1 MRVLIDTNI
10 LFSAI
15 AFPNG
20 AAAQAFSKCILEHDL
35 VIPTY
40 VIDELKDVF
49 RRKFPDF
56 VSNVDKFLEK
66 LSFELVYTPD
76 NISDKTAE
84 IRDEKDYPILY
95 SAIIEDVD
103 VLLTGDKDF
112 KAVNIEKPKILTPAE
127 FLKSF

>member
-1 MRVLIDTNI
+1 MIDTNI

-20 AAAQAFSKCILEHDL
+20 ATSQAFSKCILEHDL

-56 VSNVDKFLEK
+56 VSNVDKFLNQ

-76 NISDKTAE
+76 NISDKVAD

-103 VLLTGDKDF
+103 ILLTGDKDF